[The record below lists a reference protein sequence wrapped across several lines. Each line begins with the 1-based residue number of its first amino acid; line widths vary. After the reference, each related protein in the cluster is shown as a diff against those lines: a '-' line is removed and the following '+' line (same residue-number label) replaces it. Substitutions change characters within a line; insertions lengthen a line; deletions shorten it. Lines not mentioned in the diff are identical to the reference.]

1 MRSIFE
7 GATAFDQD
15 LGWCKHVSED
25 LGVMTFAGT
34 PCESQW
40 CGISLKDEDGVAVDF
55 KLFDDTKCWWNSCGV
70 QDSAAGTCAPTA
82 APTLTPRPTA
92 TRAPT
97 VSPLVATCVDI
108 NRCVGR
114 ADGVADDAMR
124 STHAPWGTM
133 STQVAD
139 DATFGPPSTCG
150 FDRAA
155 AEATY
160 GHISKWVTGGVTD
173 MWYLFCAPLEDD
185 DEDEDEDGT
194 CHPAAAAFNEDISA
208 WDGPFTMS
216 YLFYGAAAFNQPV
229 GGWRVD
235 KVAEMDSIFK
245 FATAFDQDL
254 AWCLDADIKV
264 DRHMFGP
271 AWTDSDPAGD
281 VAPRCASTA
290 CGVLWGGGCD
300 TPTGDVMVNWKLRR
314 AVRAWLD
321 DAAAAE
327 ATYGHISAWDTSLV
341 TDLHCL
347 FAAAKESGC
356 WYYNAEAAS
365 FDEHLE
371 GDVSHVDTMWNM
383 FNEPRGGKPTA
394 GSGISRQRDD
404 SHDAPR
410 L

>member
-1 MRSIFE
+1 
-7 GATAFDQD
+7 
-15 LGWCKHVSED
+15 
-25 LGVMTFAGT
+25 
-34 PCESQW
+34 
-40 CGISLKDEDGVAVDF
+40 
-55 KLFDDTKCWWNSCGV
+55 
-70 QDSAAGTCAPTA
+70 
-82 APTLTPRPTA
+82 
-92 TRAPT
+92 
-97 VSPLVATCVDI
+97 
-108 NRCVGR
+108 
-114 ADGVADDAMR
+114 
-124 STHAPWGTM
+124 M

-139 DATFGPPSTCG
+139 DATIRTAVDLWLS
-150 FDRAA
+150 DRAA

-173 MWYLFCAPLEDD
+173 MSYLFCVPLEDD
-185 DEDEDEDGT
+185 DEDGK

-208 WDGPFTMS
+208 WDTSGVITMS
-216 YLFYGAAAFNQPV
+216 YLFYGAAAFNQTIS
-229 GGWRVD
+229 GWRVD
-235 KVAEMDSIFK
+235 KVTEMDSIFK

-300 TPTGDVMVNWKLRR
+300 APTGNVMVNWKLRL
-314 AVRAWLD
+314 AVRAWFD

-347 FAAAKESGC
+347 FAAAKESAC

-371 GDVSHVDTMWNM
+371 EWDVSRVDTMWNM
-383 FNEPRGGKPTA
+383 FNGAARRGNRPRGRAFLGNATPRTV
-394 GSGISRQRDD
+394 ISAQV
-404 SHDAPR
+404 PR
-410 L
+410 RSTSTWGTGTCPM

>member
-1 MRSIFE
+1 MSSR
-7 GATAFDQD
+7 TAP
-15 LGWCKHVSED
+15 L
-25 LGVMTFAGT
+25 
-34 PCESQW
+34 
-40 CGISLKDEDGVAVDF
+40 
-55 KLFDDTKCWWNSCGV
+55 
-70 QDSAAGTCAPTA
+70 
-82 APTLTPRPTA
+82 PRRRTA
-92 TRAPT
+92 T
-97 VSPLVATCVDI
+97 SPS
-108 NRCVGR
+108 G
-114 ADGVADDAMR
+114 
-124 STHAPWGTM
+124 
-133 STQVAD
+133 
-139 DATFGPPSTCG
+139 
-150 FDRAA
+150 DR
-155 AEATY
+155 
-160 GHISKWVTGGVTD
+160 GVTD
-173 MWYLFCAPLEDD
+173 MSYLFCAP
-185 DEDEDEDGT
+185 EDEDEDGT
-194 CHPAAAAFNEDISA
+194 CYPAAAFNEDISV
-208 WDGPFTMS
+208 G
-216 YLFYGAAAFNQPV
+216 YLGRYHDELPVLRHAAFNQTIAAA
-229 GGWRVD
+229 RRQ
-235 KVAEMDSIFK
+235 VAEMDSIK

-371 GDVSHVDTMWNM
+371 EWGGPRRAMRKCSTA
-383 FNEPRGGKPTA
+383 PRGA
-394 GSGISRQRDD
+394 GTDRRVGHFSATRRSARTR
-404 SHDAPR
+404 R
-410 L
+410 EL

>member
-1 MRSIFE
+1 
-7 GATAFDQD
+7 
-15 LGWCKHVSED
+15 
-25 LGVMTFAGT
+25 
-34 PCESQW
+34 
-40 CGISLKDEDGVAVDF
+40 
-55 KLFDDTKCWWNSCGV
+55 
-70 QDSAAGTCAPTA
+70 
-82 APTLTPRPTA
+82 
-92 TRAPT
+92 
-97 VSPLVATCVDI
+97 
-108 NRCVGR
+108 
-114 ADGVADDAMR
+114 
-124 STHAPWGTM
+124 M

-139 DATFGPPSTCG
+139 DATIRTAVDLWLS
-150 FDRAA
+150 DRAA

-173 MWYLFCAPLEDD
+173 MSYLFCVPLEDD
-185 DEDEDEDGT
+185 DEDEDEDGK

-208 WDGPFTMS
+208 WDTSGVITMS
-216 YLFYGAAAFNQPV
+216 YLFYGAAAFNQTI

-300 TPTGDVMVNWKLRR
+300 APTGDVMVNWKLRR

-327 ATYGHISAWDTSLV
+327 ATYGHISAWDTSGV

-371 GDVSHVDTMWNM
+371 EWDVSHVDTMWNM
-383 FNEPRGGKPTA
+383 FNGAARRGNRPRGRAFLGNATIRHERAANCDFRAGAASFDRYLGDWDVSNVKDMNGMFAGASAFDQDLGWCVDEDAELSAAFDDTPCSSTSCGVEQGQFVTASGSCESTPAPTA
-394 GSGISRQRDD
+394 YFDGVHHTDPASAKASRSG
-404 SHDAPR
+404 